1 MLLKGEKQ
9 LIKFEYDFAKD
20 GGAISEIA
28 MRNASQNSLN
38 GAKILNAYVVV
49 ETELDSAGTPVVSF
63 GINGALTRYIGSSY
77 AALSSGGAGVAQG
90 VDLLLAGD
98 ANDVPVMSVGTA
110 ALTAGK
116 LALYI
121 EVIA

>member
-1 MLLKGEKQ
+1 MSLTKGIKQ
-9 LIKFEYDFAKD
+9 LVRFDYDFAVD

-28 MRNASQNSLN
+28 MPANAVNVLE

-49 ETELDSAGTPVVSF
+49 ETPLASAGTPVITF
-63 GINGALTRYIGSSY
+63 GKTGALTRYVGSSY
-77 AALSSGGAGVAQG
+77 AALSSGAGVAQG

-98 ANDVPVMSVGTA
+98 SLDIPVMSVATA

-121 EVIA
+121 EVLA